1 MAAGTWKVFNKAKRF
16 LGNGTITLGAG
27 VFKMSLHRVS
37 ASAVFAGLAIST
49 FASAV
54 GEISARG
61 GYAVGGRNIVPATGQ
76 WTIGASAKQ
85 MKITYSTIGLVFTAS
100 GSALNNIKYAL
111 LRNSTGAGAGKVLC
125 FCTLST
131 AAFTISSPNTLT
143 VAPATAGVF
152 TMA

>member
-1 MAAGTWKVFNKAKRF
+1 MAAGTWKVFNKAKRYF
-16 LGNGTITLGAG
+16 GNGTITLGAG
-27 VFKMSLHRVS
+27 VYKMSLHRAS

-61 GYAVGGRNIVPATGQ
+61 GYATGGRNLVPATAK
-76 WTIGASAKQ
+76 WTVGASAKQ
-85 MKITYSTIGLVFTAS
+85 MKFSYSTVGLVYTAN

-111 LRNSTGAGAGKVLC
+111 IRNSTGAGAGKVLC

-131 AAFTISSPNTLT
+131 AAFTIASPNTLT
-143 VAPATAGVF
+143 IAPATTGVF